1 MTLSEGPENKA
12 AIYWRRKLL
21 VKAPSSALFKELL
34 SLLSDVLTEAVRLRN
49 GDSLK
54 VEQPSRCGDGSM
66 VLERGSRMEVVN

>member
-12 AIYWRRKLL
+12 AIYWRRKRL

-49 GDSLK
+49 GDSLR
-54 VEQPSRCGDGSM
+54 VEQPSGCGETA
-66 VLERGSRMEVVN
+66 LWF